1 MPMKQKKEQKD
12 KTKNNIFAAAV
23 DHLRRVG
30 IIKTQLELAKLMGV
44 NKDTISNIMNC
55 RTAVTDD
62 AITRLQTASGCIFN
76 LQWLR
81 GESSTMLAAETKNGP
96 EPPKGIQNHSES
108 FGPEISSIINAII
121 SAQAD
126 TVASLKR
133 ELVSVE
139 DSAQQQLAAK
149 EETIQVLHAQLDDRQ
164 QLIESLQ
171 QQVKDLRERLE
182 KTERYGYPMSTGA
195 AEQDRRNPATP

>member
-1 MPMKQKKEQKD
+1 MLMKQKKELKD

-30 IIKTQLELAKLMGV
+30 IVKTQLELAKLMGV

-81 GESSTMLAAETKNGP
+81 GESSTMLAEETKNGP
-96 EPPKGIQNHSES
+96 EQPTDVQNHSET
-108 FGPEISSIINAII
+108 FGPEASSFVNAII
-121 SAQAD
+121 AAQAD

-133 ELVSVE
+133 ELVNLEEST
-139 DSAQQQLAAK
+139 QQQLTAK
-149 EETIQVLHAQLDDRQ
+149 DETIEALHAQLDDRQ
-164 QLIESLQ
+164 QLIESLR

-182 KTERYGYPMSTGA
+182 KTERFGYPMGTGA
-195 AEQDRRNPATP
+195 AEQERSKPTTP